1 MNRQLMIRVFE
12 FYKNR
17 KMRRFIISFVI
28 LCAGIQMGIA
38 QDTKVSH
45 PFMWK
50 SFNNPGY
57 AGFDGLARVNV
68 GMRQAYWSDPLDF
81 RTYFV
86 SADYPFQEKRTF
98 GLGGISL
105 FYQRDQENSLLYITN
120 TFGLALSAR
129 VKLSRSTVVQLGLQ
143 PTLYQKSLDPSRIT
157 LGDQFDPFY
166 GQILDI
172 SPELVNF
179 YADKITM
186 FDVAAGLYGETD
198 FNIAWHGVA
207 SLEYGFSVY
216 HIIESTQSFLS
227 EHGSKSSEE
236 NLLNRRYSGYLS
248 YLHPLAFGNWIN
260 TVLAPYVMMDVQSV
274 MRNLQLGV
282 YWEAERFGMIGLGF
296 KSDQYEGIKIGT
308 LLIHLGANIARSDDM
323 GWRVAYTFE
332 VPTDQGTMYKN
343 TSHSLSLHWYF
354 KRTPKRCI
362 QRFDHSPNNNQRA
375 RMKRKN
381 KTFRF

>member
-1 MNRQLMIRVFE
+1 MIIHLPM
-12 FYKNR
+12 K
-17 KMRRFIISFVI
+17 RFILLFVI
-28 LCAGIQMGIA
+28 SCVGVGVLSA
-38 QDTKVSH
+38 QDTKISH

-57 AGFDGLARVNV
+57 SGFDGLARVSV
-68 GMRQAYWSDPLDF
+68 GMQRAYWSNPLDF
-81 RTYFV
+81 RTYFL
-86 SADYPFQEKRTF
+86 SADYPFKEKRTF
-98 GLGGISL
+98 GLGGLSL

-120 TFGLALSAR
+120 SFAAAISAR
-129 VKLSRSTVVQLGLQ
+129 VRVSRSTVIQVGLQ

-166 GQILDI
+166 GQILDV

-179 YADKITM
+179 YADKVTM
-186 FDVAAGLYGETD
+186 FDVAAGIYGETD

-236 NLLNRRYSGYLS
+236 NLLNRRFSGYLS
-248 YLHPLAFGNWIN
+248 YLHPFAFGNQIN
-260 TVLAPYVMMDVQSV
+260 TVLAPYVMVDVQSV

-282 YWEAERFGMIGLGF
+282 YWEEQRFGMIGLGLR
-296 KSDQYEGIKIGT
+296 SDQYEGLQVGSYM
-308 LLIHLGANIARSDDM
+308 IHLGVNINRNNDM
-323 GWRVAYTFE
+323 GWKVGYTFE
-332 VPTDQGTMYKN
+332 SPTHQGTMYKN
-343 TSHSLSLHWYF
+343 TSHSLSLQWFF
-354 KRTPKRCI
+354 KLTPQRCV
-362 QRFDHSPNNNQRA
+362 QRFDNSPNNSRRA

-381 KTFRF
+381 KAFRF